1 MDISAN
7 SYNRLLHTKEWQ
19 KYRLKVFINK
29 KAYCHNCG
37 NREHL
42 QVHHLRYYEDKLP
55 YEYDMGDV
63 VVLCN
68 KCHYDVH
75 HNNLVLKDEPFK
87 REVKKKKLKKSS
99 TKNKVSNKRIN
110 KKKKQNKRNKK
121 SQL

>member
-1 MDISAN
+1 MDTSAN

-19 KYRLKVFINK
+19 KYRLRVFINK

-42 QVHHLRYYEDKLP
+42 QIHRLRYYEDKLP
-55 YEYDMGDV
+55 WEYDMEDV

-75 HNNLVLKDEPFK
+75 FNNLVLKDEPFK
-87 REVKKKKLKKSS
+87 REVKKKLKKSS
-99 TKNKVSNKRIN
+99 TKDKTINKKIN

-121 SQL
+121 